1 MSDNNNHKNFPVG
14 KKNLVLMAISFV
26 IIIVGFVLML
36 GPNSDQAFNP
46 DIFSF
51 RRITVGPMV
60 SLFGFVF
67 MIFAIMYKFKDKDND

>member
-1 MSDNNNHKNFPVG
+1 MSDKNNHKNFPVS

-26 IIIVGFVLML
+26 IIIIGFVLML
-36 GPNSDQAFNP
+36 GPNSGQEFNP

-60 SLFGFVF
+60 SLFGFMF

>member
-36 GPNSDQAFNP
+36 DPNSDQAFNP

-67 MIFAIMYKFKDKDND
+67 MIFAIMYKFKDKNND